1 MVLKLTEKGL
11 ILRVREAYTKD
22 VGRSRVR
29 ISESAFRALRASPGD
44 VLVIKK
50 RGKTVATAW
59 HYPFQAEE
67 DVIMMD
73 GDLRRNVGA
82 SINEY
87 VYVKKIPAKPAQ
99 QVVIAPIETKIRVD
113 RDLEG
118 FIQSRLIDRALIS
131 KNIITVNLFGS
142 SILFLV
148 KKTLP
153 PGAVIV
159 TPETRVLLLSEPV
172 RRIGKVIGV
181 TYEDIG
187 GLAEEIQKI
196 REMVEL
202 PLKHPELFRHL
213 GIEPPKGVLL
223 YGPPGCGKT
232 LLARAV
238 ANEAD
243 ANFYAIN
250 GPEITSK
257 YYGES
262 EAKLRNI
269 FKKAEENAPS
279 IIFID
284 EIDAIAPKREE
295 VTGEAEK
302 RVVSQLLT
310 LMDGLNARGNVI
322 VIAATN
328 RIDAI
333 DPALRRPGRFDREI
347 ELKVPDQRGRLE
359 ILQIH
364 VRGMPLADDV
374 DLEKLAEMTH
384 GYTGADLAALCR
396 EAAMKALRRCLPMVD
411 VEEEEIP
418 KNILDQIAVC
428 MDDFLKAYKE
438 IVPTALR
445 EVEIQIPNVRWSD
458 IGGLAEVKKKL
469 KEAVEWPIKWPEKFR
484 KWNITPVKGILLYGP
499 PGTGKTLLAQA
510 LATECNLNFIAV
522 RGSELLSKW
531 VGESEKGVR
540 RIFMRARLAAPSI
553 IFFEEVEALAPKRGI
568 SVTDVMDRVISQL
581 LTEIDGITRLSD
593 VIVIAATNRPDL
605 IDEALLRPGRIDLM
619 LYTPPPNELERLEI
633 LKIHTRS
640 FDMDEG
646 VDLEEIARK
655 TDYYTGA
662 DLASLCREAAMNALR
677 RNPNANRIIMEDF
690 LKALETIKPS
700 LNEQIIKWYEE
711 FQKTVRYSKFVKIP
725 AIA

>member
-1 MVLKLTEKGL
+1 
-11 ILRVREAYTKD
+11 
-22 VGRSRVR
+22 
-29 ISESAFRALRASPGD
+29 
-44 VLVIKK
+44 
-50 RGKTVATAW
+50 
-59 HYPFQAEE
+59 
-67 DVIMMD
+67 
-73 GDLRRNVGA
+73 
-82 SINEY
+82 
-87 VYVKKIPAKPAQ
+87 
-99 QVVIAPIETKIRVD
+99 
-113 RDLEG
+113 
-118 FIQSRLIDRALIS
+118 
-131 KNIITVNLFGS
+131 
-142 SILFLV
+142 
-148 KKTLP
+148 
-153 PGAVIV
+153 
-159 TPETRVLLLSEPV
+159 
-172 RRIGKVIGV
+172 V